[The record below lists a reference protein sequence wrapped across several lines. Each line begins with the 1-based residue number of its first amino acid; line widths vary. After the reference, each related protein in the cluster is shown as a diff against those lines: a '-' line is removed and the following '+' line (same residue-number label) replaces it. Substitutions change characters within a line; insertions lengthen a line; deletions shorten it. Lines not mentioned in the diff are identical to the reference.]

1 MTAAGASEARS
12 QYLSIFLAG
21 EEYVLPILRVTDIL
35 DDPGPSPH
43 TVAIPIVDLAERFG
57 RRASAPIARG
67 CVVVVELL
75 LDGEP
80 TTIGLMVTAVG
91 GVLELAPDAF
101 DPPPAFGTAV
111 PADYLDGMAQ
121 SGRRFVLLLNVE
133 RVLAEQEQTRRRTE
147 SERNVATSVEN
158 ASG

>member
-12 QYLSIFLAG
+12 QFLSIFLAG
-21 EEYVLPILRVTDIL
+21 EEYGLPILRVTDIL
-35 DDPGPSPH
+35 DDPGPPH
-43 TVAIPIVDLAERFG
+43 AGAIPIVDLAERFG
-57 RRASAPIARG
+57 LRASAPIARG

-75 LDGEP
+75 LDGQP
-80 TTIGLMVTAVG
+80 TTIGLAATAVG

-101 DPPPAFGTAV
+101 EPPPAFGTAV
-111 PADYLDGMAQ
+111 PADYLAGMAQ
-121 SGRRFVLLLNVE
+121 AGRRFVLLLNVE

-147 SERNVATSVEN
+147 SERNVATSVET